1 MCVSETALSNYYPLF
16 LSGFFSLF
24 IEHTTTTTNLGH
36 FLQFRLNM
44 LSDLGFDHIRLILT
58 QNGVLLFELKI
69 TFTHSADYT
78 IWLNIVDE
86 SARSS
91 FSTPFSK
98 KARFG
103 HFHNTHT
110 RIFHLSILFLRT
122 KKSALIIKHQYYSF
136 RKRKLRHGFFF
147 SNFMPCFVCVWCTDG
162 AFS

>member
-1 MCVSETALSNYYPLF
+1 MF

-78 IWLNIVDE
+78 IWLNIVE
-86 SARSS
+86 ARDLPFLPPSQKRQDS
-91 FSTPFSK
+91 VIFTTHTHTHFSPLYLIPSNQK
-98 KARFG
+98 KA
-103 HFHNTHT
+103 H
-110 RIFHLSILFLRT
+110 
-122 KKSALIIKHQYYSF
+122 
-136 RKRKLRHGFFF
+136 
-147 SNFMPCFVCVWCTDG
+147 
-162 AFS
+162 